1 MAKAK
6 SHCGFR
12 NEKLFCFNC
21 GGSHEIHLP
30 LPVKQ
35 MTDTMK
41 AFEKLHRNCLPTW
54 KEPEAPASEG
64 EPRNAAWWLANG
76 EHGLSSKTIY
86 SVITGQNIMGTRYG
100 YAHPCDP
107 DDFRR
112 CYLLLKAVPEW
123 RIKLDRM
130 RSISPV
136 WNSLVDNWDKLTEML
151 EVAMKSKTG
160 KAPEMYDLMK
170 SIGC

>member
-6 SHCGFR
+6 SHTGFR

-21 GGSHEIHLP
+21 GGSHDLQLP

-41 AFEKLHRNCLPTW
+41 AFDKLHKNCLPVW
-54 KEPEAPASEG
+54 KEPEPPLGKSEI
-64 EPRNAAWWLANG
+64 EKAAWWLRSG
-76 EHGLSSKTIY
+76 ETGLSSKTIY
-86 SVITGQNIMGTRYG
+86 SIITGQNVMGTWG
-100 YAHPCDP
+100 YSHPSDP

-123 RIKLDRM
+123 CLKLDKM
-130 RSISPV
+130 RKVSEV
-136 WNSLVDNWDKLTEML
+136 WDRLVDNWDKLSEML
-151 EVAMKSKTG
+151 EAAMNSKDG
-160 KAPEMYDLMK
+160 RAPKMYDLMK
-170 SIGC
+170 SLGC